1 MCVYICTHINIY
13 ITLANPANTVH
24 CCRGKAKWQRFVTFR
39 CRGQTNGKVIV
50 LWGKQKVMA
59 ICCRRQANGKAFC
72 SIIWGKQ
79 KVMALCCRRHT
90 NGAAFWYMGHTKGH
104 GNLLQEA
111 SKWES
116 VSFYYMGQTKGH
128 GTLLQEAH
136 QWAFVLW
143 GKQKVMA
150 ICCRRQTNGAA
161 FCCTKQ
167 KQKRYGSLL
176 QGTHKG
182 PYGLRI
188 NRDGLNRTYAVYTRY
203 FWQRNHETY
212 GHIRCIYTVLANPT
226 HEIGTACCSSPALCL
241 TMKEYSSP
249 LSLFSIN
256 YYDRISNERS
266 TTTQKCSD
274 RG

>member
-1 MCVYICTHINIY
+1 MYTYKYIYNSGQPCKHG
-13 ITLANPANTVH
+13 TLLQGQSKVT
-24 CCRGKAKWQRFVTFR
+24 TFR
-39 CRGQTNGKVIV
+39 YISLQGANKWESDCSMGQ
-50 LWGKQKVMA
+50 
-59 ICCRRQANGKAFC
+59 
-72 SIIWGKQ
+72 
-79 KVMALCCRRHT
+79 
-90 NGAAFWYMGHTKGH
+90 TKGH